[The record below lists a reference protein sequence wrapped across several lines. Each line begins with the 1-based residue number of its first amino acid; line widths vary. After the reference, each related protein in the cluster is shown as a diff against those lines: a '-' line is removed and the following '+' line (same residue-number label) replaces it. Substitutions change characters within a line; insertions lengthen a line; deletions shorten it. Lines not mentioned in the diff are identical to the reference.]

1 MVTDELEHTV
11 LWTLCE
17 LYTEQKHVCLP
28 RHDQKR
34 KEKKIVLTVSG
45 NGCPRVSDT
54 FHMVQVER
62 SQSYDGH

>member
-1 MVTDELEHTV
+1 MNFILNRSTF
-11 LWTLCE
+11 
-17 LYTEQKHVCLP
+17 VC
-28 RHDQKR
+28 HGMIK
-34 KEKKIVLTVSG
+34 KGKKIVLTVSG